1 MSTVHSSKGFLIW
14 TLLIA
19 ALVAPIADVAA
30 FGIHDDHISMPETNG
45 GDPTEDPG
53 IVLVVEV
60 PPPLDQVAALD
71 VPPSPP
77 RGSQPLSVPLSPP
90 RS

>member
-30 FGIHDDHISMPETNG
+30 FGIHDHISVPETNS
-45 GDPTEDPG
+45 GDATEDPG